1 MNQYLQFYINGQWVD
16 PTEPKTL
23 TVINPATEQ
32 AIAEISMGCAA
43 DVDIAVAAARKAFK
57 SYSNW
62 TVNERVSLLESIINA
77 YQNRIDDLAQ
87 ATSMEM
93 GSPIK
98 HARGAQTGLGLG
110 HIKSALNALKS
121 FEFETVKDDMILRHE
136 AIGVCGLITPWNW
149 PLNQISAKVSPALAA
164 GCTMVLKPSEISPIT
179 GIIWTEIM
187 HEAGV
192 PAGVFNLINGNGPD
206 AGEAMSSHPDIDMM
220 SFTGS
225 TRGGIAVA
233 KASADTVK
241 RVGQELGGK
250 SANIILSDADVAK
263 AVADGID
270 YVMDNSGQ
278 SCNAP
283 TRMLVPSA
291 QMEIAIE
298 AARAAASKI
307 RIGDPLSENTE
318 IGPVVS
324 KTQYEKITSL
334 IQQGIDE
341 GATLVTGGTD
351 KPEGL
356 DTGYYVKPT
365 VFANVDNQM
374 TVAREEIFGPVVCIM
389 GYDSEDQAIEIANDT
404 QYGLAGYVSSGD
416 IEHAKLIARQIRA
429 GQVAINYI
437 GGTANTPF
445 GGYKQSGNG
454 REKSV
459 WGLQEFLELKAIT
472 GSQAS

>member
-1 MNQYLQFYINGQWVD
+1 MKQYLQFYIDGQWVD
-16 PTEPKTL
+16 PTESKML
-23 TVINPATEQ
+23 DVINPATEQ
-32 AIAEISMGCAA
+32 VFAQISLGSKA
-43 DVDIAVAAARKAFK
+43 DVDIAVAAARNAFN
-57 SYSNW
+57 SYSNFS
-62 TVNERVSLLESIINA
+62 VQERIELMENIISI
-77 YQNRIDDLAQ
+77 YKKRWDDFAQ

-98 HARGAQTGLGLG
+98 HARGAQAALGLG
-110 HIKSALNALKS
+110 HLKSTLNALKS
-121 FEFETVKDDMILRHE
+121 FEFESIKNDMILRHE
-136 AIGVCGLITPWNW
+136 PIGVCGLITPWNW

-164 GCTMVLKPSEISPIT
+164 GCTMILKPSEISPIT
-179 GIIWTEIM
+179 GIVWAEVM

-206 AGEAMSSHPDIDMM
+206 VGEHMSRHADIDMM

-250 SANIILSDADVAK
+250 SANIILDDADVAN

-283 TRMLVPSA
+283 TRILVPA
-291 QMEIAIE
+291 DQMNTAIE
-298 AARAAASKI
+298 AAREAANKI
-307 RIGDPLSENTE
+307 AIGDPSSEDTE

-324 KTQYEKITSL
+324 ETQHQKITGL

-341 GATLVTGGTD
+341 GATLVTGGPE

-356 DTGYYVKPT
+356 ETGYYVKPT
-365 VFANVDNQM
+365 VFANVTNDM
-374 TVAREEIFGPVVCIM
+374 TIAREEIFGPVVCILA
-389 GYDSEDQAIEIANDT
+389 YNSEEEAIEIANDT
-404 QYGLAGYVSSGD
+404 EYGLAGYVSSGD
-416 IEHAKLIARQIRA
+416 MEHAKQVARQIRA
-429 GQVAINYI
+429 GQIAINYA
-437 GGTANTPF
+437 GGNCDTPF

-454 REKSV
+454 REKGV
-459 WGLQEFLELKAIT
+459 WGLTDFLELKAIT

>member
-1 MNQYLQFYINGQWVD
+1 MKQYLQFYIDGQWVD
-16 PTEPKTL
+16 PVQPKRL
-23 TVINPATEQ
+23 AVVNPATEQ
-32 AIAEISMGCAA
+32 AFAEISMGSSA
-43 DVDIAVAAARKAFK
+43 DVDIAVAAARRAFK

-62 TVNERVSLLESIINA
+62 TLKQRVELLESIINV
-77 YQNRIDDLAQ
+77 YQKRIDDLAQ

-98 HARGAQTGLGLG
+98 HARGAQTRLGLG
-110 HIKSALNALKS
+110 HIKSALKALKT

-179 GIIWTEIM
+179 GIVWTEIM

-206 AGEAMSSHPDIDMM
+206 VGEVMSAHPDIDMM

-233 KASADTVK
+233 RASAETVK

-250 SANIILSDADVAK
+250 SANIILSDTDVAK
-263 AVADGID
+263 AVADGVD
-270 YVMDNSGQ
+270 YVMNNSGQ

-283 TRMLVPSA
+283 TRMLVPTA
-291 QMEIAIE
+291 YMEVAIE
-298 AARAAASKI
+298 AARETASKI
-307 RIGDPLSENTE
+307 RVGDPASEDTE

-324 KTQYEKITSL
+324 EAQYEKITGL
-334 IQQGIDE
+334 IQRGIDE
-341 GATLVTGGTD
+341 GATLVTGGTE
-351 KPEGL
+351 KPQGL
-356 DTGYYVKPT
+356 ETGFYVKPT
-365 VFANVDNQM
+365 VFANVNNEM
-374 TVAREEIFGPVVCIM
+374 TIAREEIFGPVVCIM
-389 GYDSEDQAIEIANDT
+389 GYDSEDEAIEMANDT

-416 IEHAKLIARQIRA
+416 IEHAKQVARQIRA
-429 GQVAINYI
+429 GQVAINYV
-437 GGTANTPF
+437 GGTPETPF

>member
-1 MNQYLQFYINGQWVD
+1 MKQYLQFYIGGQWVD
-16 PTEPKTL
+16 PVVAKTMS
-23 TVINPATEQ
+23 VINPATEK
-32 AIAEISMGCAA
+32 AFAEISMGSAA
-43 DVDIAVAAARKAFK
+43 DVEIAVAAARKAFK
-57 SYSNW
+57 SYSTW
-62 TVNERVSLLESIINA
+62 SVNERAQLLESIINV
-77 YQNRIDDLAQ
+77 YEKRMDDLAL

-98 HARGAQTGLGLG
+98 HARGAQTGLGLN
-110 HIKSALNALKS
+110 HIKSALSALRT

-136 AIGVCGLITPWNW
+136 PIGVCGLITPWNW

-164 GCTMVLKPSEISPIT
+164 GCTMLLKPSEISPINAL
-179 GIIWTEIM
+179 IWTEILN
-187 HEAGV
+187 EAGV

-206 AGEAMSSHPDIDMM
+206 VGEAMSSHADIDMM

-250 SANIILSDADVAK
+250 SANLILSDADIDK

-283 TRMLVPSA
+283 TRMLVP
-291 QMEIAIE
+291 MESMQAAIE
-298 AARAAASKI
+298 AARTAAGKI
-307 RIGDPLSENTE
+307 RIGNPELENTE

-324 KTQYEKITSL
+324 QAQYEKITAL

-341 GATLVTGGTD
+341 GATLVTGGTA

-356 DTGYYVKPT
+356 DMGYYVKPT
-365 VFANVDNQM
+365 VFANVNNQM
-374 TVAREEIFGPVVCIM
+374 TIAREEIFGPVVCIM
-389 GYDSEDQAIEIANDT
+389 GYDSEDQAIDIANDT
-404 QYGLAGYVSSGD
+404 QYGLAGYICSGD
-416 IEHAKLIARQIRA
+416 IEHAKQVARQIRA
-429 GQVAINYI
+429 GQVAINYV
-437 GGTANTPF
+437 GGTTNTPF

-459 WGLQEFLELKAIT
+459 WGLREFLELKAIT